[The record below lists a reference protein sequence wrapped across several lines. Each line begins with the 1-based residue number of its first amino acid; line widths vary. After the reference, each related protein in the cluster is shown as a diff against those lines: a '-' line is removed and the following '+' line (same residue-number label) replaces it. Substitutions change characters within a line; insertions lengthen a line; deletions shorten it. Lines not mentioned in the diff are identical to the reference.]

1 MKKTLAAL
9 IVGAFAASAANAA
22 VVYNNEGTKVELG
35 GRLSV
40 IVEQSTS
47 TEDDQK
53 QQHGTLRNQGS
64 RFHIKATHNFGDGF
78 YAQGYL
84 ETRLVS
90 NYPESSS
97 DDFGGI
103 TTKYAYVTLGNNAF
117 GEVKLGRAKTIADE
131 ITTAE
136 DKEYGLLNSKKYI
149 PTNGNTVGYTFNGID
164 GLVLGANY
172 LLAQNRV
179 PGGPGAFPNKQGE
192 VYPQQISNGVQVGA
206 KYDANNIV
214 AAIAFGRTNYKA
226 AGNDFNPGDSF
237 GLGRKEQVEGVLS
250 TLGYRFS
257 DLGLLVSLDSGYA
270 KTKNH
275 MKHAFNPSNGE
286 SVPAKPA
293 YDEKSYFVSPGF
305 QYELMEDTN
314 LYGNFKYERNSVDDF
329 KRKRGKIER
338 EQAVLF
344 GIDHKLHKQVLT
356 YIEGAYAR
364 TRTSEKGTS
373 KVKTEKEKSVGVGL
387 RVYF

>member
-40 IVEQSTS
+40 IAEQSNS
-47 TEDDQK
+47 TVDDQK
-53 QQHGTLRNQGS
+53 QQHGALRNQGS

-84 ETRLVS
+84 ETRLIS
-90 NYPESSS
+90 DYPESNA
-97 DDFGGI
+97 DHFGGI
-103 TTKYAYVTLGNNAF
+103 TTKYAYVTLGNKAL
-117 GEVKLGRAKTIADE
+117 GEVKLGRAKTIADG
-131 ITTAE
+131 ITSAE
-136 DKEYGLLNSKKYI
+136 DKEYGVLNNSKYI
-149 PTNGNTVGYTFNGID
+149 PTNGNTVGYTYKGIDGLD

-172 LLAQNRV
+172 LLAQSRV
-179 PGGPGAFPNKQGE
+179 PGGPAAFTDKQGE
-192 VYPQQISNGVQVGA
+192 AYPQTISNGVQVGA

-214 AAIAFGRTNYKA
+214 AAIAFGRTNYKT
-226 AGNDFNPGDSF
+226 AGNDFDPKGSL

-270 KTKNH
+270 KTKYH
-275 MKHAFNPSNGE
+275 TKEIQADVS
-286 SVPAKPA
+286 SSSIIKPR
-293 YDEKSYFVSPGF
+293 YDDKRSFVSPGF

-314 LYGNFKYERNSVDDF
+314 VYGNFKYERTSSDE
-329 KRKRGKIER
+329 GKKTR

-344 GIDHKLHKQVLT
+344 GVDHKLHKQVLT

-364 TRTSEKGTS
+364 TKTNAKGKTE
-373 KVKTEKEKSVGVGL
+373 KTEKEKSVGVGL

>member
-35 GRLSV
+35 GRLS
-40 IVEQSTS
+40 IIAEQSSNTV
-47 TEDDQK
+47 DDQK
-53 QQHGTLRNQGS
+53 QQHGALRNQGS
-64 RFHIKATHNFGDGF
+64 RFHIKATHNFSDGF

-84 ETRLVS
+84 ETRLIS
-90 NYPESSS
+90 DYPESNS
-97 DDFGGI
+97 DHFGGI
-103 TTKYAYVTLGNNAF
+103 TTKYAYVTLGNKAF
-117 GEVKLGRAKTIADE
+117 GEVKLGRAKTIADG
-131 ITTAE
+131 ITSAE
-136 DKEYGLLNSKKYI
+136 DKEYGVLNNSKYI
-149 PTNGNTVGYTFNGID
+149 PTNGNTVGYTFKGID

-179 PGGPGAFPNKQGE
+179 PGGPSSFGEKQGE
-192 VYPQQISNGVQVGA
+192 AYPQTISNGVQVGA

-214 AAIAFGRTNYKA
+214 AAIAFGRTNYKT
-226 AGNDFNPGDSF
+226 AGADFDSKGVF

-257 DLGLLVSLDSGYA
+257 DLGLLVSLDGGYA
-270 KTKNH
+270 KTKYHTKEVEN
-275 MKHAFNPSNGE
+275 SSSGTE
-286 SVPAKPA
+286 IKPR
-293 YDEKSYFVSPGF
+293 YDEKRYFVSPGF

-314 LYGNFKYERNSVDDF
+314 VYGNFKYERTSVNQ
-329 KRKRGKIER
+329 GKNTR

-344 GIDHKLHKQVLT
+344 GVDHKLHKQVLT

-364 TRTSEKGTS
+364 TKTNDKG
-373 KVKTEKEKSVGVGL
+373 KTEKTGKEKSVGVGL

>member
-40 IVEQSTS
+40 IAEQSSS
-47 TEDDQK
+47 TIDDQK

-64 RFHIKATHNFGDGF
+64 RFHIKATHNLGDGF

-84 ETRLVS
+84 ETRFVS
-90 NYPESSS
+90 DFSRDKS
-97 DDFGGI
+97 DHFADI
-103 TTKYAYVTLGNNAF
+103 STKYAYVTLGNNTF

-149 PTNGNTVGYTFNGID
+149 PTNGSTIGYTFNGID

-172 LLAQNRV
+172 LFAQERALNEYV
-179 PGGPGAFPNKQGE
+179 PALGKIGE
-192 VYPQQISNGVQVGA
+192 VRTGSISNGIQVGA
-206 KYDANNIV
+206 KYDANNIIV
-214 AAIAFGRTNYKA
+214 AIAYGRTNYKDTNA
-226 AGNDFNPGDSF
+226 TTT
-237 GLGRKEQVEGVLS
+237 LGSRGSRGSSYLYLGKKEKVNGALAS
-250 TLGYRFS
+250 LGYRFS

-270 KTKNH
+270 KTKNYKA
-275 MKHAFNPSNGE
+275 KHT
-286 SVPAKPA
+286 
-293 YDEKSYFVSPGF
+293 KSYFVSPGF

-314 LYGNFKYERNSVDDF
+314 LYGNFKYERNSIDQGE
-329 KRKRGKIER
+329 KER

-364 TRTSEKGTS
+364 TRTNDKDKTE
-373 KVKTEKEKSVGVGL
+373 KTEKEKSVGVGL

>member
-9 IVGAFAASAANAA
+9 IVGAFAASAANA
-22 VVYNNEGTKVELG
+22 VVIYNNEGTKVELG
-35 GRLSV
+35 GRLS
-40 IVEQSTS
+40 IIAEQSS
-47 TEDDQK
+47 NTEDDQK
-53 QQHGTLRNQGS
+53 NQHGGLRNQGS
-64 RFHIKATHNFGDGF
+64 RFHIKATHNLGDGF

-84 ETRLVS
+84 ETRFVS
-90 NYPESSS
+90 DYTKEKS
-97 DDFGGI
+97 DHFGDI
-103 TTKYAYVTLGNNAF
+103 ATKYAYVTLGNNTF

-149 PTNGNTVGYTFNGID
+149 PTSGNTVGYTFNGID

-172 LLAQNRV
+172 LLAQERDVQTVASVNL
-179 PGGPGAFPNKQGE
+179 KSGE
-192 VYPQQISNGVQVGA
+192 VTVGEISNGIQVGA
-206 KYDANNIV
+206 KYDANNIIV
-214 AAIAFGRTNYKA
+214 GIAYGRTNYK
-226 AGNDFNPGDSF
+226 DSDNKNRQNKYTYQ
-237 GLGRKEQVEGVLS
+237 GKKEEVNGALAS
-250 TLGYRFS
+250 LGYRFS

-270 KTKNH
+270 KTKNYKA
-275 MKHAFNPSNGE
+275 KHA
-286 SVPAKPA
+286 
-293 YDEKSYFVSPGF
+293 KSYFVSPGF

-314 LYGNFKYERNSVDDF
+314 LYGNFKYERNSEDQ
-329 KRKRGKIER
+329 GKKER

-364 TRTSEKGTS
+364 TRTTTVGKNA

>member
-22 VVYNNEGTKVELG
+22 VVYNNEGTNVELG
-35 GRLSV
+35 GRLS
-40 IVEQSTS
+40 IIAEQSNS
-47 TEDDQK
+47 TIKDQK
-53 QQHGTLRNQGS
+53 QQHGALRNQSS

-90 NYPESSS
+90 AQSGTES
-97 DDFGGI
+97 DNFGHI
-103 TTKYAYVTLGNNAF
+103 ITKYAYVTLGNKAL
-117 GEVKLGRAKTIADE
+117 GEVKLGRAKTIADG
-131 ITTAE
+131 ITSAE
-136 DKEYGLLNSKKYI
+136 DKEYGVLNNSKYI
-149 PTNGNTVGYTFNGID
+149 PTDGNTVGYTFKGID

-172 LLAQNRV
+172 LLAQERYKYT
-179 PGGPGAFPNKQGE
+179 GAGAGAGAVAGE
-192 VYPQQISNGVQVGA
+192 VYPQKISNGVQVGA
-206 KYDANNIV
+206 KYDANNI
-214 AAIAFGRTNYKA
+214 IAGIAYGRTNYREDIIT
-226 AGNDFNPGDSF
+226 GSDSD
-237 GLGRKEQVEGVLS
+237 KKQQVNGALS

-270 KTKNH
+270 KTKNYKA
-275 MKHAFNPSNGE
+275 KH
-286 SVPAKPA
+286 
-293 YDEKSYFVSPGF
+293 EKSYFVSPGF

-314 LYGNFKYERNSVDDF
+314 FYGNFKYERNSVDQ
-329 KRKRGKIER
+329 GKKER

-364 TRTSEKGTS
+364 TRTNGKG
-373 KVKTEKEKSVGVGL
+373 KAEKTEKEKSVGVGL

>member
-22 VVYNNEGTKVELG
+22 VVYNNEGTNVELG
-35 GRLSV
+35 GRLS
-40 IVEQSTS
+40 IIAEQSNS
-47 TEDDQK
+47 TIKDQK
-53 QQHGTLRNQGS
+53 QQHGALRNQSS

-90 NYPESSS
+90 AQSGTES
-97 DDFGGI
+97 DNFGHI
-103 TTKYAYVTLGNNAF
+103 ITKYAYVTLGNKAL
-117 GEVKLGRAKTIADE
+117 GEVKLGRAKTIADG
-131 ITTAE
+131 ITSAE
-136 DKEYGLLNSKKYI
+136 DKEYGVLNNSKYI
-149 PTNGNTVGYTFNGID
+149 PIDGNTVGYTFKGID

-172 LLAQNRV
+172 LLAQERHKYTAAAAGV
-179 PGGPGAFPNKQGE
+179 PGVPGAVAGE
-192 VYPQQISNGVQVGA
+192 VYPQKISNGVQVGA
-206 KYDANNIV
+206 KYDANNI
-214 AAIAFGRTNYKA
+214 IAGIAYGRTNYREDIASPDVSK
-226 AGNDFNPGDSF
+226 
-237 GLGRKEQVEGVLS
+237 KQQVNGALS

-270 KTKNH
+270 KTKNYKD
-275 MKHAFNPSNGE
+275 KH
-286 SVPAKPA
+286 
-293 YDEKSYFVSPGF
+293 EKSYFVSPGF

-314 LYGNFKYERNSVDDF
+314 VYGNFKYERDSVDQ
-329 KRKRGKIER
+329 GKKTR

-344 GIDHKLHKQVLT
+344 GVDHKLHKQVLT

-364 TRTSEKGTS
+364 TRTTESKKG
-373 KVKTEKEKSVGVGL
+373 VKTEKEKSVGVGL

>member
-40 IVEQSTS
+40 IAEQSSNTL
-47 TEDDQK
+47 DDQE
-53 QQHGTLRNQGS
+53 QQHGALRNQGS

-84 ETRLVS
+84 ETRLVTDATK
-90 NYPESSS
+90 EKS
-97 DDFGGI
+97 DHFGDI
-103 TTKYAYVTLGNNAF
+103 TTKYAYVTLGNKAL
-117 GEVKLGRAKTIADE
+117 GEVKLGRAKTIADG
-131 ITTAE
+131 ITSAE
-136 DKEYGLLNSKKYI
+136 DKEYGVLNNSKYV
-149 PTNGNTVGYTFNGID
+149 PTNGNTVGYTFKGID

-172 LLAQNRV
+172 LLAQGRN
-179 PGGPGAFPNKQGE
+179 PTSFTDPAGE
-192 VYPQQISNGVQVGA
+192 VTPQSISNGVQVGA

-214 AAIAFGRTNYKA
+214 AAIAFGRTNYRE
-226 AGNDFNPGDSF
+226 NPKPTPYGIS
-237 GLGRKEQVEGVLS
+237 GRKEQVNGVVS

-270 KTKNH
+270 KTKYH
-275 MKHAFNPSNGE
+275 STTTTTTTTTAARKVE
-286 SVPAKPA
+286 TKPA
-293 YDEKSYFVSPGF
+293 YDEKRYFVSPGF

-314 LYGNFKYERNSVDDF
+314 VYGNFKYERTSVNQ
-329 KRKRGKIER
+329 GKNTR

-344 GIDHKLHKQVLT
+344 GVDHKLHKQVLT

-364 TRTSEKGTS
+364 TKTNDKGKTE
-373 KVKTEKEKSVGVGL
+373 KTEKEKSVGVGL

>member
-22 VVYNNEGTKVELG
+22 VVYNNEGTNVELG
-35 GRLSV
+35 GRLS
-40 IVEQSTS
+40 IIAEQSNS
-47 TEDDQK
+47 TIKDQK
-53 QQHGTLRNQGS
+53 QQHGALRNQSS

-90 NYPESSS
+90 AQSGTES
-97 DDFGGI
+97 DNFGHI
-103 TTKYAYVTLGNNAF
+103 ITKYAYVTLGNNAL
-117 GEVKLGRAKTIADE
+117 GEVKLGRAKTIADG
-131 ITTAE
+131 ITSAE
-136 DKEYGLLNSKKYI
+136 DKEYGVLNNSKYI
-149 PTNGNTVGYTFNGID
+149 PTNGNTVGYTFKGID

-172 LLAQNRV
+172 LLAQDRHKYTAV
-179 PGGPGAFPNKQGE
+179 AVAAGGARAVAVAGE
-192 VYPQQISNGVQVGA
+192 VYPQKISNGVQVGA
-206 KYDANNIV
+206 KYDANNI
-214 AAIAFGRTNYKA
+214 IAGIAYGRTNYREDLTIG
-226 AGNDFNPGDSF
+226 AGDDSN
-237 GLGRKEQVEGVLS
+237 KKQQVNGALS
-250 TLGYRFS
+250 TLGYHFS

-270 KTKNH
+270 KTKNYKA
-275 MKHAFNPSNGE
+275 KH
-286 SVPAKPA
+286 
-293 YDEKSYFVSPGF
+293 EKSYFVSPGF

-314 LYGNFKYERNSVDDF
+314 LYGNFKYERNSVDQ
-329 KRKRGKIER
+329 GKKER

-364 TRTSEKGTS
+364 TRTTTSDKVKGST
-373 KVKTEKEKSVGVGL
+373 VKTEKEKSVGVGL

>member
-22 VVYNNEGTKVELG
+22 VVHNSEGTKVELG
-35 GRLSV
+35 GRLS
-40 IVEQSTS
+40 IIAEQSTS
-47 TEDDQK
+47 TIDGQK
-53 QQHGTLRNQGS
+53 QQHGALRNQGS

-84 ETRLVS
+84 ETRFVTDATKAK
-90 NYPESSS
+90 S
-97 DDFGGI
+97 DHFNDI
-103 TTKYAYVTLGNNAF
+103 TTKYAYVTLGNKAL
-117 GEVKLGRAKTIADE
+117 GEVKLGRAKTIADG
-131 ITTAE
+131 ITSAE
-136 DKEYGLLNSKKYI
+136 DKEYGLLNNSKYI
-149 PTNGNTVGYTFNGID
+149 PTNGNTIGYTFNGID

-172 LLAQNRV
+172 LLAQERYHTDRT
-179 PGGPGAFPNKQGE
+179 GPEGE
-192 VYPQQISNGVQVGA
+192 VTAQSISNGVQVGA
-206 KYDANNIV
+206 KYDANNII
-214 AAIAFGRTNYKA
+214 AAIAYGRTNYKE
-226 AGNDFNPGDSF
+226 NPKITVINP
-237 GLGRKEQVEGVLS
+237 GRKEQVEGVLS

-275 MKHAFNPSNGE
+275 MK
-286 SVPAKPA
+286 PAAAAAKLAAEPA
-293 YDEKSYFVSPGF
+293 YDEKRYFVSPGF

-314 LYGNFKYERNSVDDF
+314 LYGNFKYERTSVNQ
-329 KRKRGKIER
+329 GKKTH

-344 GIDHKLHKQVLT
+344 GVDHKLHKQVLT

-364 TRTSEKGTS
+364 TRTNDKGKTE
-373 KVKTEKEKSVGVGL
+373 KTEKEKSVGVGL

>member
-40 IVEQSTS
+40 IAEQSSNTL
-47 TEDDQK
+47 DDQK
-53 QQHGTLRNQGS
+53 QQHGALRNQGS

-84 ETRLVS
+84 ETRFVS
-90 NYPESSS
+90 KYKDNADHFDS
-97 DDFGGI
+97 I
-103 TTKYAYVTLGNNAF
+103 TTKYAYVTLGNKAL
-117 GEVKLGRAKTIADE
+117 GEVKLGRAKTIADG
-131 ITTAE
+131 ITSAE
-136 DKEYGLLNSKKYI
+136 DKEYGVLNNSKYI
-149 PTNGNTVGYTFNGID
+149 PTDGNTVGYTFEGID

-172 LLAQNRV
+172 LLAQQRNAH
-179 PGGPGAFPNKQGE
+179 GSTAGE
-192 VYPQQISNGVQVGA
+192 VVAQVISNGVQVGA
-206 KYDANNIV
+206 KYDANNI
-214 AAIAFGRTNYKA
+214 IAGIAYGRTNYREDLA
-226 AGNDFNPGDSF
+226 TQGDS
-237 GLGRKEQVEGVLS
+237 GKKQQVNGALS

-270 KTKNH
+270 KTKNYKD
-275 MKHAFNPSNGE
+275 KH
-286 SVPAKPA
+286 
-293 YDEKSYFVSPGF
+293 EKRYFVSPGF

-314 LYGNFKYERNSVDDF
+314 VYGNFKYERNSVDQ
-329 KRKRGKIER
+329 GKKAR
-338 EQAVLF
+338 EHAVLF
-344 GIDHKLHKQVLT
+344 GVDHKLHKQVLT

-364 TRTSEKGTS
+364 TRTNDKGKTE
-373 KVKTEKEKSVGVGL
+373 KTEKEKSVGVGL

>member
-9 IVGAFAASAANAA
+9 IVGAFVASAANAA

-40 IVEQSTS
+40 IAEQSSNTV
-47 TEDDQK
+47 DDQK
-53 QQHGTLRNQGS
+53 QQHGALRNQGS

-84 ETRLVS
+84 ETRLVTEGTQD
-90 NYPESSS
+90 NS
-97 DDFGGI
+97 DHFGDI
-103 TTKYAYVTLGNNAF
+103 TTKYAYVTLGNKAF
-117 GEVKLGRAKTIADE
+117 GEVKLGRAKTIADG
-131 ITTAE
+131 ITSAE
-136 DKEYGLLNSKKYI
+136 DKEYGVLNNSKYI
-149 PTNGNTVGYTFNGID
+149 RTNGNTVGYTFKGID

-172 LLAQNRV
+172 LLAQQRLHNDQGVIPRK
-179 PGGPGAFPNKQGE
+179 AGE
-192 VYPQQISNGVQVGA
+192 VYPQAISNGVQVGA

-214 AAIAFGRTNYKA
+214 AAIAFGRTNYRENTT
-226 AGNDFNPGDSF
+226 GNLRIIS
-237 GLGRKEQVEGVLS
+237 GRKEQVEGVLS

-275 MKHAFNPSNGE
+275 TTTTAAGKKTETHS
-286 SVPAKPA
+286 A
-293 YDEKSYFVSPGF
+293 YDEKRSFVSPGF

-314 LYGNFKYERNSVDDF
+314 VYGNFKYERTSSDE
-329 KRKRGKIER
+329 GKKTH

-344 GIDHKLHKQVLT
+344 GVDHKLHKQVLT

-364 TRTSEKGTS
+364 TKTNDKGKTE
-373 KVKTEKEKSVGVGL
+373 KTEKEKSVGVGL

>member
-40 IVEQSTS
+40 IAEQSSNTL
-47 TEDDQK
+47 DDQK
-53 QQHGTLRNQGS
+53 QQHGALRNQGS

-84 ETRLVS
+84 ETRFVS
-90 NYPESSS
+90 KYKDNADHFDS
-97 DDFGGI
+97 I
-103 TTKYAYVTLGNNAF
+103 TTKYAYVTLGNKAL
-117 GEVKLGRAKTIADE
+117 GEVKLGRAKTIADG
-131 ITTAE
+131 ITSAE
-136 DKEYGLLNSKKYI
+136 DKEYGVLNNSKYI
-149 PTNGNTVGYTFNGID
+149 PTNGNTVGYTFEGID

-172 LLAQNRV
+172 LLAQQRNAH
-179 PGGPGAFPNKQGE
+179 GSTAGE
-192 VYPQQISNGVQVGA
+192 VVAQVISNGVQVGA
-206 KYDANNIV
+206 KYDANNI
-214 AAIAFGRTNYKA
+214 IAGIAYGRTNYREDLA
-226 AGNDFNPGDSF
+226 TQADS
-237 GLGRKEQVEGVLS
+237 GKKQQVNGALS

-270 KTKNH
+270 KTKNYKD
-275 MKHAFNPSNGE
+275 KH
-286 SVPAKPA
+286 
-293 YDEKSYFVSPGF
+293 EKRYFVSPGF

-314 LYGNFKYERNSVDDF
+314 VYGNFKYERNSVDQ
-329 KRKRGKIER
+329 GKKAR
-338 EQAVLF
+338 EHAVLF
-344 GIDHKLHKQVLT
+344 GVDHKLHKQVLT

-364 TRTSEKGTS
+364 TRTNDKGKTE
-373 KVKTEKEKSVGVGL
+373 KTEKEKSVGVGL

>member
-40 IVEQSTS
+40 IAEQSTN
-47 TEDDQK
+47 TLDDQK
-53 QQHGTLRNQGS
+53 QQHGALRNQGS

-84 ETRLVS
+84 ETRLVTDGTKHS
-90 NYPESSS
+90 A
-97 DDFGGI
+97 DHFGDI
-103 TTKYAYVTLGNNAF
+103 TTKYAYVTLGNKAL
-117 GEVKLGRAKTIADE
+117 GEVKLGRAKTIADG
-131 ITTAE
+131 ITSAE
-136 DKEYGLLNSKKYI
+136 DKEYGVLNNSKYI
-149 PTNGNTVGYTFNGID
+149 PTNGNTVGYTFKGID

-172 LLAQNRV
+172 LLAQGRNTAGFV
-179 PGGPGAFPNKQGE
+179 TPPVGE
-192 VYPQQISNGVQVGA
+192 VLSQTISNGVQVGA

-214 AAIAFGRTNYKA
+214 AAIAFGRTNYRE
-226 AGNDFNPGDSF
+226 NMNVTTFSPG
-237 GLGRKEQVEGVLS
+237 KKQQVEGVVS
-250 TLGYRFS
+250 TLGYHFS

-270 KTKNH
+270 KTKYH
-275 MKHAFNPSNGE
+275 KATTKAA
-286 SVPAKPA
+286 VAVAVATPA
-293 YDEKSYFVSPGF
+293 YDEKRSFVSPGF

-314 LYGNFKYERNSVDDF
+314 VYGNFKYERTSVNQ
-329 KRKRGKIER
+329 GKNTR

-344 GIDHKLHKQVLT
+344 GVDHKLHKQVLT

-364 TRTSEKGTS
+364 TKTNDKG
-373 KVKTEKEKSVGVGL
+373 KAEKTEKEKSVGVGL

>member
-40 IVEQSTS
+40 IAEQSNS
-47 TEDDQK
+47 TVDDQK
-53 QQHGTLRNQGS
+53 QQHGALRNQGS

-84 ETRLVS
+84 ETRLIS
-90 NYPESSS
+90 DYPESNA
-97 DDFGGI
+97 DHFGGI
-103 TTKYAYVTLGNNAF
+103 TTKYAYVTLGNKAL
-117 GEVKLGRAKTIADE
+117 GEVKLGRAKTIADG
-131 ITTAE
+131 ITSAE
-136 DKEYGLLNSKKYI
+136 DKEYGVLNNSKYI
-149 PTNGNTVGYTFNGID
+149 PTNGNTVGYTYKGIDGLD

-172 LLAQNRV
+172 LLAQSRV
-179 PGGPGAFPNKQGE
+179 PGGPAAFTDKQGE
-192 VYPQQISNGVQVGA
+192 AYPQTISNGVQVGA

-214 AAIAFGRTNYKA
+214 AAIAFGRTNYKT
-226 AGNDFNPGDSF
+226 AGNDFDPKGSL

-270 KTKNH
+270 KTKY
-275 MKHAFNPSNGE
+275 HAKEIQADVS
-286 SVPAKPA
+286 SSSSIKPR
-293 YDEKSYFVSPGF
+293 YDDKRSFVSPGF

-314 LYGNFKYERNSVDDF
+314 VYGNFKYERTSSDE
-329 KRKRGKIER
+329 GKKTR

-344 GIDHKLHKQVLT
+344 GVDHKLHKQVLT

-364 TRTSEKGTS
+364 TKTNAKGKTE
-373 KVKTEKEKSVGVGL
+373 KTEKEKSVGVGL

>member
-22 VVYNNEGTKVELG
+22 VVYNNEGTNVELG

-40 IVEQSTS
+40 IAEQSNS
-47 TEDDQK
+47 TRKDQK
-53 QQHGTLRNQGS
+53 QQHGELRNAGS

-90 NYPESSS
+90 DYQSSS
-97 DDFGGI
+97 DNFGNI
-103 TTKYAYVTLGNNAF
+103 ITKYAYVTLGNKGF
-117 GEVKLGRAKTIADE
+117 GEVKLGRAKTISDG
-131 ITTAE
+131 ITSAE
-136 DKEYGLLNSKKYI
+136 DKEYGVLENKEYI
-149 PTNGNTVGYTFNGID
+149 PKDGNSVGYTFKGID

-172 LLAQNRV
+172 LLAQKREAYKTAAAT
-179 PGGPGAFPNKQGE
+179 PGE
-192 VYPQQISNGVQVGA
+192 VIAQVISNGVQVGA
-206 KYDANNIV
+206 KYDANNI
-214 AAIAFGRTNYKA
+214 IAGIAYGRTNYREDLATQYKS
-226 AGNDFNPGDSF
+226 G
-237 GLGRKEQVEGVLS
+237 KKQQVNGALS

-270 KTKNH
+270 KTKNYKD
-275 MKHAFNPSNGE
+275 KH
-286 SVPAKPA
+286 
-293 YDEKSYFVSPGF
+293 EKRYFVSPGF

-314 LYGNFKYERNSVDDF
+314 VYGNFKYERNSVDQ
-329 KRKRGKIER
+329 GKKAR
-338 EQAVLF
+338 EHAVLF
-344 GIDHKLHKQVLT
+344 GVDHKLHKQVLT

-364 TRTSEKGTS
+364 TRTNDKGKTE
-373 KVKTEKEKSVGVGL
+373 KTEKEKSVGVGL

>member
-9 IVGAFAASAANAA
+9 IVGAFAASAANAV

-40 IVEQSTS
+40 IAEQSS
-47 TEDDQK
+47 NTEDGQK

-64 RFHIKATHNFGDGF
+64 RFHIKATHNLGDGF

-84 ETRLVS
+84 ETRFVS
-90 NYPESSS
+90 DITKEKS
-97 DDFGGI
+97 DHFGDI
-103 TTKYAYVTLGNNAF
+103 ATKYAYVTLGNNTF

-149 PTNGNTVGYTFNGID
+149 PTNGNTVGYTFNAID

-172 LLAQNRV
+172 LLAQERDV
-179 PGGPGAFPNKQGE
+179 QTVDRLGLKTGE
-192 VYPQQISNGVQVGA
+192 VTEGKINNGIQVGA
-206 KYDANNIV
+206 KYDANNIIV
-214 AAIAFGRTNYKA
+214 GIAYGRTNYRDTNRTTQPRSA
-226 AGNDFNPGDSF
+226 
-237 GLGRKEQVEGVLS
+237 VLAYQGKKQEVNGALAS
-250 TLGYRFS
+250 LGYRFS

-270 KTKNH
+270 KTKNYKA
-275 MKHAFNPSNGE
+275 KH
-286 SVPAKPA
+286 
-293 YDEKSYFVSPGF
+293 EKSYFVSPGF

-314 LYGNFKYERNSVDDF
+314 VYGNFKYERNSEDQ
-329 KRKRGKIER
+329 GKKER

-364 TRTSEKGTS
+364 TRTTTS
-373 KVKTEKEKSVGVGL
+373 DDKKSTVKTEKEKSVGVGL

>member
-40 IVEQSTS
+40 IAEQSNT
-47 TEDDQK
+47 TVDDQK
-53 QQHGTLRNQGS
+53 QQHGALRNQGS
-64 RFHIKATHNFGDGF
+64 RFHIKATHNFSDGF

-84 ETRLVS
+84 ETRLI
-90 NYPESSS
+90 SSY
-97 DDFGGI
+97 DGENTDGFGGI
-103 TTKYAYVTLGNNAF
+103 VTRYAYVTLGNKAF
-117 GEVKLGRAKTIADE
+117 GEVKLGRAKTIADG
-131 ITTAE
+131 ITSAE
-136 DKEYGLLNSKKYI
+136 DKEYGVLNNSKYI
-149 PTNGNTVGYTFNGID
+149 PTNGNTAGYTFKGID

-172 LLAQNRV
+172 LLAQKYDTAGV
-179 PGGPGAFPNKQGE
+179 AGE
-192 VYPQQISNGVQVGA
+192 VQRQSISNGVQVGA

-214 AAIAFGRTNYKA
+214 AAIAFGRTNYKE
-226 AGNDFNPGDSF
+226 SSVIQ
-237 GLGRKEQVEGVLS
+237 LGRKEQLKGVLS

-275 MKHAFNPSNGE
+275 KELNKPTG
-286 SVPAKPA
+286 AKPA
-293 YDEKSYFVSPGF
+293 YDEKRYFVSPGF

-314 LYGNFKYERNSVDDF
+314 VYGNFKYERTSSDE
-329 KRKRGKIER
+329 GKKTH

-344 GIDHKLHKQVLT
+344 GVDHKLHKQVLT

-364 TRTSEKGTS
+364 TKTNDKNKPEKTG
-373 KVKTEKEKSVGVGL
+373 KEKSVGVGL

>member
-40 IVEQSTS
+40 IAEQSSNTL
-47 TEDDQK
+47 DDQK
-53 QQHGTLRNQGS
+53 QQHGALRNQGS
-64 RFHIKATHNFGDGF
+64 RFHIKATHNLGDGF

-84 ETRLVS
+84 ETRLVTDLTKDK
-90 NYPESSS
+90 S
-97 DDFGGI
+97 DHFGDI
-103 TTKYAYVTLGNNAF
+103 TTKYAYVTLGNKAF
-117 GEVKLGRAKTIADE
+117 GEVKLGRAKTIADGL
-131 ITTAE
+131 TSAE
-136 DKEYGLLNSKKYI
+136 DKEYGLLNNSKYI

-172 LLAQNRV
+172 LLAQGRNL
-179 PGGPGAFPNKQGE
+179 PDGGFGTLPVGE
-192 VYPQQISNGVQVGA
+192 VSSQSISNGVQVGA
-206 KYDANNIV
+206 KYDANNIIV
-214 AAIAFGRTNYKA
+214 GIAYGRTNYRE
-226 AGNDFNPGDSF
+226 NMNISVTSP
-237 GLGRKEQVEGVLS
+237 GRKEQVEGVLS

-275 MKHAFNPSNGE
+275 TTTTTRGGKQE
-286 SVPAKPA
+286 TKPA
-293 YDEKSYFVSPGF
+293 YDQKRYFVSPGF

-314 LYGNFKYERNSVDDF
+314 VYGNFKYERTSVNQ
-329 KRKRGKIER
+329 GKNTR

-344 GIDHKLHKQVLT
+344 GVDHKLHKQVLT

-364 TRTSEKGTS
+364 TKTNDKGKTE
-373 KVKTEKEKSVGVGL
+373 KTEKEKSVGVGL

>member
-40 IVEQSTS
+40 IAEQSTN
-47 TEDDQK
+47 TLDDQK
-53 QQHGTLRNQGS
+53 QQHGALRNQGS

-84 ETRLVS
+84 ETRLVTDGTKHS
-90 NYPESSS
+90 A
-97 DDFGGI
+97 DHFGDI
-103 TTKYAYVTLGNNAF
+103 TTKYAYVTLGNKAL
-117 GEVKLGRAKTIADE
+117 GEVKLGRAKTIADG
-131 ITTAE
+131 ITSAE
-136 DKEYGLLNSKKYI
+136 DKEYGVLNNSKYI
-149 PTNGNTVGYTFNGID
+149 PTNGNTVGYTFKGID

-172 LLAQNRV
+172 LLAQGRNTAGFV
-179 PGGPGAFPNKQGE
+179 TPPVGE
-192 VYPQQISNGVQVGA
+192 VLSQTISNGVQVGA

-214 AAIAFGRTNYKA
+214 AAIAFGRTNYRE
-226 AGNDFNPGDSF
+226 NMNVTTFSPG
-237 GLGRKEQVEGVLS
+237 KKQQVEGVVS
-250 TLGYRFS
+250 TLGYHFS

-270 KTKNH
+270 KTKYH
-275 MKHAFNPSNGE
+275 KATTKA
-286 SVPAKPA
+286 VVAATTPA
-293 YDEKSYFVSPGF
+293 YDEKRSFVSPGF

-314 LYGNFKYERNSVDDF
+314 VYGNFKYERTSVNQ
-329 KRKRGKIER
+329 GKNTR

-344 GIDHKLHKQVLT
+344 GVDHKLHKQVLT

-364 TRTSEKGTS
+364 TKTNDKG
-373 KVKTEKEKSVGVGL
+373 KAEKTEKEKSVGVGL

>member
-40 IVEQSTS
+40 IAEQSNT
-47 TEDDQK
+47 TVDDQK
-53 QQHGTLRNQGS
+53 QQHGALRNQGS

-84 ETRLVS
+84 ETRFVTDGTKNHS
-90 NYPESSS
+90 AH
-97 DDFGGI
+97 FGDI
-103 TTKYAYVTLGNNAF
+103 TTKYAYVTLGNKAL
-117 GEVKLGRAKTIADE
+117 GEVKLGLAKTIADG
-131 ITTAE
+131 ITSAE
-136 DKEYGLLNSKKYI
+136 DKEYGVLNNSKYV
-149 PTNGNTVGYTFNGID
+149 PTNGNTVGYTFKGID

-172 LLAQNRV
+172 LLAQDRDQTDLTNR
-179 PGGPGAFPNKQGE
+179 AGE
-192 VYPQQISNGVQVGA
+192 VVDQSISNGVQVGA

-214 AAIAFGRTNYKA
+214 AAIAFGRTNYKE
-226 AGNDFNPGDSF
+226 NMRPQVLNSSK
-237 GLGRKEQVEGVLS
+237 KEQVEGVLS

-275 MKHAFNPSNGE
+275 AAAAAARGGS
-286 SVPAKPA
+286 ATPA
-293 YDEKSYFVSPGF
+293 YDEKRYFVSPGF

-314 LYGNFKYERNSVDDF
+314 VYGNFKYERTSVNQ
-329 KRKRGKIER
+329 GKNTR
-338 EQAVLF
+338 QQAVLF
-344 GIDHKLHKQVLT
+344 GVDHKLHKQVLT

-364 TRTSEKGTS
+364 TKTNNKG
-373 KVKTEKEKSVGVGL
+373 KAEKTEKEKSVGVGL

>member
-22 VVYNNEGTKVELG
+22 VLYNNEGTKVESG

-40 IVEQSTS
+40 IAEQSNT
-47 TEDDQK
+47 TVDDQK
-53 QQHGTLRNQGS
+53 QQHGALRNQGS

-84 ETRLVS
+84 ETRFVTEITKH
-90 NYPESSS
+90 NS
-97 DDFGGI
+97 DHFGDI
-103 TTKYAYVTLGNNAF
+103 TTKYAYVTLGNKAL
-117 GEVKLGRAKTIADE
+117 GEVKLGRAKTIADG
-131 ITTAE
+131 ITSAE
-136 DKEYGLLNSKKYI
+136 DKEYGVLNNSEYV
-149 PTNGNTVGYTFNGID
+149 PTNGNTVGYTFKGID

-172 LLAQNRV
+172 LLAQQREQTNFTN
-179 PGGPGAFPNKQGE
+179 GAGE
-192 VYPQQISNGVQVGA
+192 VAEQSISNGVQVGA

-214 AAIAFGRTNYKA
+214 AAIAFGRTNYKERLRP
-226 AGNDFNPGDSF
+226 NVSSPS
-237 GLGRKEQVEGVLS
+237 RKQQVEGVVS

-275 MKHAFNPSNGE
+275 KEPSTQRTNV
-286 SVPAKPA
+286 STNNKPR
-293 YDEKSYFVSPGF
+293 YDEKRYFVSPGF

-314 LYGNFKYERNSVDDF
+314 VYGNFKYERTSSDE
-329 KRKRGKIER
+329 GKKTH

-344 GIDHKLHKQVLT
+344 GVDHKLHKQVLT

-364 TRTSEKGTS
+364 TKTNDKS
-373 KVKTEKEKSVGVGL
+373 KTEKTGKEKSVGVGL

>member
-22 VVYNNEGTKVELG
+22 VVYNNEGTNVELG

-40 IVEQSTS
+40 IAEQSNS
-47 TEDDQK
+47 TRKDQK
-53 QQHGTLRNQGS
+53 QQHGELRNAGS

-90 NYPESSS
+90 DYQSSS
-97 DDFGGI
+97 DNFGNI
-103 TTKYAYVTLGNNAF
+103 ITKYAYVTLGNKGF
-117 GEVKLGRAKTIADE
+117 GEVKLGRAKTISDG
-131 ITTAE
+131 ITSAE
-136 DKEYGLLNSKKYI
+136 DKEYGVLENKEYI
-149 PTNGNTVGYTFNGID
+149 PKDGNSVGYTFKGID

-172 LLAQNRV
+172 LLAQKR
-179 PGGPGAFPNKQGE
+179 GAYKTTTATPGE
-192 VYPQQISNGVQVGA
+192 VIAQVISNGVQVGA
-206 KYDANNIV
+206 KYDANNI
-214 AAIAFGRTNYKA
+214 IAGIAYGRTNYREDLTTQEK
-226 AGNDFNPGDSF
+226 
-237 GLGRKEQVEGVLS
+237 LGKKQQVNGALS

-270 KTKNH
+270 KTKNYKD
-275 MKHAFNPSNGE
+275 KH
-286 SVPAKPA
+286 
-293 YDEKSYFVSPGF
+293 EKRYFVSPGF

-314 LYGNFKYERNSVDDF
+314 VYGNFKYERNSVDQ
-329 KRKRGKIER
+329 GKKAR
-338 EQAVLF
+338 EHAVLF
-344 GIDHKLHKQVLT
+344 GVDHKLHKQVLT

-364 TRTSEKGTS
+364 TRTNDKGKTE
-373 KVKTEKEKSVGVGL
+373 KTEKEKSVGVGL

>member
-9 IVGAFAASAANAA
+9 IIGAFAASAANAA

-35 GRLSV
+35 GRVS
-40 IVEQSTS
+40 IIAEQSTS
-47 TEDDQK
+47 TGDDQK
-53 QQHGTLRNQGS
+53 HQHGALRNQGS

-84 ETRLVS
+84 ETRFVTDAS
-90 NYPESSS
+90 KNGS
-97 DDFGGI
+97 DNFGDI
-103 TTKYAYVTLGNNAF
+103 TTKYAYVTLGNKAF
-117 GEVKLGRAKTIADE
+117 GEVKLGKAKTIADG

-136 DKEYGLLNSKKYI
+136 DKEYGVLDSKKYI
-149 PTNGNTVGYTFNGID
+149 PTNGNTIGYTYKVTD

-172 LLAQNRV
+172 LLAQERNYDD
-179 PGGPGAFPNKQGE
+179 GE
-192 VYPQQISNGVQVGA
+192 VIPQKVSNGVQVGA
-206 KYDANNIV
+206 KYDANNI
-214 AAIAFGRTNYKA
+214 IARIAYGRTNYKE
-226 AGNDFNPGDSF
+226 NTIEKLD
-237 GLGRKEQVEGVLS
+237 LGKKQQVNGALS

-270 KTKNH
+270 KTKNYKD
-275 MKHAFNPSNGE
+275 KH
-286 SVPAKPA
+286 
-293 YDEKSYFVSPGF
+293 EKRYFVSPGF

-314 LYGNFKYERNSVDDF
+314 VYGNFKYERTSVDQGE
-329 KRKRGKIER
+329 KTH

-344 GIDHKLHKQVLT
+344 GVDHKLHKQVLT

-364 TRTSEKGTS
+364 TKTNEKG
-373 KVKTEKEKSVGVGL
+373 KAEKTGKEKSVGVGL

>member
-40 IVEQSTS
+40 IAEQSTS
-47 TEDDQK
+47 TIDDQK
-53 QQHGTLRNQGS
+53 NQHGALRNQDS

-84 ETRLVS
+84 ETRFVTGS
-90 NYPESSS
+90 ETEKTS
-97 DDFGGI
+97 DNFGDI
-103 TTKYAYVTLGNNAF
+103 TTKYAYVTLGNKAF
-117 GEVKLGRAKTIADE
+117 GEVKLGKAKTIADE

-136 DKEYGLLNSKKYI
+136 DKEYGLLSSKKYI

-172 LLAQNRV
+172 LLAQERDVESTFVGQGDNTK
-179 PGGPGAFPNKQGE
+179 AGE
-192 VYPQQISNGVQVGA
+192 VAVGKISNGIQVGA
-206 KYDANNIV
+206 KYDANNIIV
-214 AAIAFGRTNYKA
+214 GIAYGRTNYKPSTYSRHDA
-226 AGNDFNPGDSF
+226 D
-237 GLGRKEQVEGVLS
+237 RKIREVNGALAS
-250 TLGYRFS
+250 LGYRFS
-257 DLGLLVSLDSGYA
+257 DLGLLVSLDGGYA
-270 KTKNH
+270 RTKHNEA
-275 MKHAFNPSNGE
+275 KH
-286 SVPAKPA
+286 
-293 YDEKSYFVSPGF
+293 EKRYFVSPGF

-314 LYGNFKYERNSVDDF
+314 LYGNFKYERNSVDQVKGKD
-329 KRKRGKIER
+329 GKIKR

-364 TRTSEKGTS
+364 TKTNEKGEAE
-373 KVKTEKEKSVGVGL
+373 KTGKEKSVGVGL

>member
-40 IVEQSTS
+40 IAEQSSNTL
-47 TEDDQK
+47 DDQE
-53 QQHGTLRNQGS
+53 QQHGALRNQGS

-84 ETRLVS
+84 ETRFVTDVTK
-90 NYPESSS
+90 NHS
-97 DDFGGI
+97 DHFGDI
-103 TTKYAYVTLGNNAF
+103 TTKYAYVTLGNKAF
-117 GEVKLGRAKTIADE
+117 GEVKLGRAETIADG
-131 ITTAE
+131 ITSAE
-136 DKEYGLLNSKKYI
+136 DKEYGVLNNSKYV
-149 PTNGNTVGYTFNGID
+149 PTNGNTVGYTFKGID

-172 LLAQNRV
+172 LLAQERNTTDYV
-179 PGGPGAFPNKQGE
+179 PPPVGE
-192 VYPQQISNGVQVGA
+192 VLPQKISNGVQVGA
-206 KYDANNIV
+206 KYDANNII
-214 AAIAFGRTNYKA
+214 AGIAFGRTNYRE
-226 AGNDFNPGDSF
+226 NMRITVTEPN
-237 GLGRKEQVEGVLS
+237 RKQQVEGVLS
-250 TLGYRFS
+250 TLGYHFS

-275 MKHAFNPSNGE
+275 KEMKRFDNGKL
-286 SVPAKPA
+286 KPR
-293 YDEKSYFVSPGF
+293 YDEKRYFVSPGF

-314 LYGNFKYERNSVDDF
+314 VYGNFKYERTSVNQ
-329 KRKRGKIER
+329 GKNTR

-344 GIDHKLHKQVLT
+344 GVDHKLHKQVLT

-364 TRTSEKGTS
+364 TKTNDKG
-373 KVKTEKEKSVGVGL
+373 KAEKTEKEKSVGVGL

>member
-9 IVGAFAASAANAA
+9 IVGAFAASAANAV

-40 IVEQSTS
+40 IAEQSTS
-47 TEDDQK
+47 TIDDQK
-53 QQHGTLRNQGS
+53 QQHGALRNQGS
-64 RFHIKATHNFGDGF
+64 RFHIKATHNFDDGF

-84 ETRLVS
+84 ETRFVTDTDATGKA
-90 NYPESSS
+90 S
-97 DDFGGI
+97 DNFGDI

-172 LLAQNRV
+172 LLAQERDIV
-179 PGGPGAFPNKQGE
+179 DLQIGGAADNTKAGE
-192 VYPQQISNGVQVGA
+192 VTLGKISNGIQVGA
-206 KYDANNIV
+206 KYDANNIIV
-214 AAIAFGRTNYKA
+214 GIAYGRTNYKESTNTRHEA
-226 AGNDFNPGDSF
+226 S
-237 GLGRKEQVEGVLS
+237 RKKQELNGALAS
-250 TLGYRFS
+250 LGYRFS

-270 KTKNH
+270 KTKKYKLPH
-275 MKHAFNPSNGE
+275 
-286 SVPAKPA
+286 
-293 YDEKSYFVSPGF
+293 EKRYFVSPGF

-314 LYGNFKYERNSVDDF
+314 LYGNFKYERNSVDQ
-329 KRKRGKIER
+329 GKKER

-356 YIEGAYAR
+356 YIEGAYSR
-364 TRTSEKGTS
+364 TRTNDGKSS

>member
-22 VVYNNEGTKVELG
+22 VVYNNEGTNVELG

-40 IVEQSTS
+40 IAEQSSNTL
-47 TEDDQK
+47 DDQK
-53 QQHGTLRNQGS
+53 QQHGALRNQGS

-84 ETRLVS
+84 ETRLVTDITKE
-90 NYPESSS
+90 NS
-97 DDFGGI
+97 DHFGDI
-103 TTKYAYVTLGNNAF
+103 TTKYAYVTLGNKAL
-117 GEVKLGRAKTIADE
+117 GEVKLGRAKTIADG
-131 ITTAE
+131 ITSAE
-136 DKEYGLLNSKKYI
+136 DKEYGVLNNSKYV
-149 PTNGNTVGYTFNGID
+149 PTNGNTVGYTFKGID

-172 LLAQNRV
+172 LLAQKRHPTEYTDPV
-179 PGGPGAFPNKQGE
+179 GE
-192 VYPQQISNGVQVGA
+192 VLPQSISNGVQVGA
-206 KYDANNIV
+206 KYDANNII
-214 AAIAFGRTNYKA
+214 AGIAFGRTNYRE
-226 AGNDFNPGDSF
+226 NMRVTVSEP
-237 GLGRKEQVEGVLS
+237 GRKEQVEGVLS
-250 TLGYRFS
+250 TLGYHFS

-275 MKHAFNPSNGE
+275 TTTTTTTTTKE
-286 SVPAKPA
+286 TKPA
-293 YDEKSYFVSPGF
+293 YDQKRYFVSPGF

-314 LYGNFKYERNSVDDF
+314 VYGNFKYERTSVNQ
-329 KRKRGKIER
+329 GKNTR

-344 GIDHKLHKQVLT
+344 GVDHKLHKQVLT

-364 TRTSEKGTS
+364 TKTNDKGKTE
-373 KVKTEKEKSVGVGL
+373 KTEKEKSVGVGL